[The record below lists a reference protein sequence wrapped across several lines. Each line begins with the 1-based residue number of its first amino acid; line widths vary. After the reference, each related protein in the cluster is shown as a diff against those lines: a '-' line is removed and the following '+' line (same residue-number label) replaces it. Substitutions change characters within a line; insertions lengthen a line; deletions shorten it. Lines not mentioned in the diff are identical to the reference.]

1 MDYIEP
7 GSENYESDQWLMNAA
22 SNEAA
27 AQLDTLRVLEN
38 AIRQER
44 WQLQQLHDHV
54 ATIRMTIQ
62 LR

>member
-7 GSENYESDQWLMNAA
+7 RFDGNESDRSSMKVFQND
-22 SNEAA
+22 AA
-27 AQLDTLRVLEN
+27 AQLDTLQVLEN

-44 WQLQQLHDHV
+44 WQLHKLHDHV